1 MPDILVIKTKMHLKS
16 DAYRKLY
23 TSLMMQKGNGIVI
36 IPAYCEAIV
45 VHDNIEIGMEDSNE
59 NHKA

>member
-1 MPDILVIKTKMHLKS
+1 MPDILVIKTKIYLKS
-16 DAYRKLY
+16 DVYRKLY
-23 TSLMMQKGNGIVI
+23 TSLMMQKENGLVI

-45 VHDNIEIGMEDSNE
+45 VPDNIEIRMEDSNE